1 MSNLKEFKIMQPF
14 SSDIPP
20 EEIEHQKQIA
30 KDTLERY
37 SGSPA
42 SEYQQYI
49 ILTNFPRYV
58 DYFAETFHATSYEG
72 AMFKVAHAPDL
83 NISMLDFKIGSPAA
97 ALIIDL
103 CSFLPIYAALLL
115 GMCGGLRTDYHVGE
129 YFVPVGS
136 IRGDGTSDFYF
147 PPEVPALAN
156 FTVQKA
162 VSQILEKENRIHH
175 IGITHTT
182 NKRFWEFNQ
191 DFRARLQVTRPQ
203 VVEMECATLFTA
215 SYSHRLPL
223 GALLL
228 ISDLPLMPKGAKTKE
243 SSEAIFTNF
252 MPDQI
257 QLGVKIVQS
266 LQKIDRL
273 HAYRKHV
280 H

>member
-1 MSNLKEFKIMQPF
+1 MQ
-14 SSDIPP
+14 SSSSEIPP
-20 EEIEHQKQIA
+20 EEFEHQKQIA

-42 SEYQQYI
+42 EAYQQYL

-58 DYFAETFHATSYEG
+58 DHFAQTFKSTTYEG
-72 AMFKVAHAPDL
+72 AMFKVAHSSEL
-83 NISMLDFKIGSPAA
+83 NISILDFKIGSPAA

-103 CSFLPIYAALLL
+103 CSFLPIYASLLL
-115 GMCGGLRTDYHVGE
+115 GMCGGLRSDYAIGE

-162 VSQILEKENRIHH
+162 VSEVLEKEKKPHH

-191 DFRARLQVTRPQ
+191 DFRSRLQVTRPQ

-228 ISDLPLMPKGAKTKE
+228 ISDLPLQPRGAKTKE
-243 SSEAIFTNF
+243 SSENIFTNF
-252 MPDQI
+252 MPDHI
-257 QLGVKIVQS
+257 QLGVKIVKS